1 MGRKK
6 NVLLLLI
13 VLLAVLTVI
22 SVMVGRYS
30 LSWHDIVEILRNRL
44 SGSGDGSEDSRCDT
58 YRLRTVGIGSGL
70 SGDLQESNGIA

>member
-13 VLLAVLTVI
+13 VLLAALTVV

-44 SGSGDGSEDSRCDT
+44 SGSGGS
-58 YRLRTVGIGSGL
+58 TVPRVTAS
-70 SGDLQESNGIA
+70 

>member
-13 VLLAVLTVI
+13 VLLAALTVI

-44 SGSGDGSEDSRCDT
+44 SGSPGFRG
-58 YRLRTVGIGSGL
+58 
-70 SGDLQESNGIA
+70 